1 MIIFDGLLKMS
12 AKILINI
19 LLIEFLVFIF
29 KNCKQTIKSIIRNG
43 FERLND
49 CLQRRKEG

>member
-1 MIIFDGLLKMS
+1 MIIFDGLLKIS

-19 LLIEFLVFIF
+19 LLIEFLIWIF
-29 KNCKQTIKSIIRNG
+29 RNCRETLKNIIRNG

-49 CLQRRKEG
+49 FLQRR

>member
-1 MIIFDGLLKMS
+1 MIIFDGLLKIS

-19 LLIEFLVFIF
+19 LLIEFLVWIF
-29 KNCKQTIKSIIRNG
+29 RNCRQTIKNIIRNG

-49 CLQRRKEG
+49 FLQRR